1 MRARPSIEQPG
12 ALRGLC
18 GLIAAFTLV
27 MILGQVIATR
37 RAAPATSVRIAATLV
52 SWGLPIDGLSV
63 PVSTN
68 EIDRHVARLKS
79 PDGEE
84 RVRAANW
91 LASRGVREAG
101 PHIAAAMADAGT
113 LRPCQLAHSLGRLGD
128 DQWTGLLVAAAKQTR
143 NLDLG
148 ACATI
153 ALCEIASPSSVDALI
168 DLCRAGEMR
177 WTTLEALGRIG
188 DPSALD
194 FLQSVAASPRNETE
208 QRVALLAIERIELM
222 QRADPI
228 PNLVAV
234 VRKVHAQSRLDSW
247 AVQAIAKQHDAR
259 GVPVL
264 QETLRHKQRTREER
278 ILLAAG
284 LLALGEEG
292 TDALREIVDT
302 QPQSRA
308 GRTALA
314 ALSMIETTEGVQ
326 TLASRQEP
334 IPKHRAGAIHK

>member
-1 MRARPSIEQPG
+1 PG

-52 SWGLPIDGLSV
+52 SWGLTIDGLSI
-63 PVSTN
+63 PVSTD
-68 EIDRHVARLKS
+68 EIDRHIAQLES
-79 PDGEE
+79 PDGEV

-101 PHIAAAMADAGT
+101 PHIAAAMVDEGT
-113 LRPCQLAHSLGRLGD
+113 LRPCQLAHSLGHLGD

-153 ALCEIASPSSVDALI
+153 ALCEIASPSSVDAMLE
-168 DLCRAGEMR
+168 LCKAGESR

-188 DPSALD
+188 DPSALE
-194 FLQSVAASPRNETE
+194 FLQSVADSPRDKAERE
-208 QRVALLAIERIELM
+208 LAQLAIERIELM
-222 QRADPI
+222 QSSDPV
-228 PNLVAV
+228 PDLVAR
-234 VRKVHAQSRLDSW
+234 VRKVHAGARFDSW
-247 AVQAIAKQHDAR
+247 AVRAIAKLHDAR
-259 GVPVL
+259 GVPAL
-264 QETLRHKQRTREER
+264 QEALDRPQVTRDDR

-284 LLALGEEG
+284 LLALGQEG
-292 TDALREIVDT
+292 TDSLREIVVT

-308 GRTALA
+308 GLTALA
-314 ALSMIETTEGVQ
+314 ALSLIEPTKDTQ
-326 TLASRQEP
+326 TIVSR
-334 IPKHRAGAIHK
+334 

>member
-1 MRARPSIEQPG
+1 MKVNQSIEQPG

-18 GLIAAFTLV
+18 GLIAAFALV
-27 MILGQVIATR
+27 MILGQEIATR
-37 RAAPATSVRIAATLV
+37 RAAPATNVRIAATLV
-52 SWGLPIDGLSV
+52 SWGLAIDGLSV
-63 PVSTN
+63 PVSTD
-68 EIDRHVARLKS
+68 EIDRHIAQLKS

-101 PHIAAAMADAGT
+101 PNIAAAMADAGT

-128 DQWTGLLVAAAKQTR
+128 DQWTGMLVVAAKQTR

-153 ALCEIASPSSVDALI
+153 ALCEIAAPSSVDALI
-168 DLCRAGEMR
+168 DLCQAGSSR

-188 DPSALD
+188 DPSALG
-194 FLQSVAASPRNETE
+194 FLQSVAASPRDEAE
-208 QRVALLAIERIELM
+208 RKVALLAIERIELM
-222 QRADPI
+222 QSSDLVPD
-228 PNLVAV
+228 LVAR
-234 VRKVHAQSRLDSW
+234 VRKAHAGARLDSW
-247 AVQAIAKQHDAR
+247 AVRAIAKREDVR
-259 GVPVL
+259 GVPAL
-264 QETLRHKQRTREER
+264 QEALSRPQVASDDR

-292 TDALREIVDT
+292 LTALREIVDA

-308 GRTALA
+308 GLTALA
-314 ALSMIETTEGVQ
+314 ALSLVETTKDAH
-326 TLASRQEP
+326 TIAR
-334 IPKHRAGAIHK
+334 R

>member
-1 MRARPSIEQPG
+1 MRAIQSIEQPG

-18 GLIAAFTLV
+18 GLIAAFTLL

-188 DPSALD
+188 DSSALG
-194 FLQSVAASPRNETE
+194 FLQSVAASPRDEAE
-208 QRVALLAIERIELM
+208 RKIALLAIERIELM
-222 QRADPI
+222 QRVDPV
-228 PNLVAV
+228 PDLVAR
-234 VRKVHAQSRLDSW
+234 VRKVHAGARLDSW
-247 AVQAIAKQHDAR
+247 AVRAIAKRNDVR
-259 GVPVL
+259 GVPA
-264 QETLRHKQRTREER
+264 LRKALSRPQVASDDR

-284 LLALGEEG
+284 LLALGEDG
-292 TDALREIVDT
+292 LTALREIVDA

-314 ALSMIETTEGVQ
+314 ALSLVETTKDAH
-326 TLASRQEP
+326 TIASR
-334 IPKHRAGAIHK
+334 